1 MGNDELVVRVGNLS
15 VVWLEIV
22 EEVEKGGRVG
32 LEVGKVKRVDL
43 FFEGGCV

>member
-1 MGNDELVVRVGNLS
+1 MGNDELVVGVGNLS
-15 VVWLEIV
+15 VVLLEIV

-32 LEVGKVKRVDL
+32 LEVRKVQRIYL